1 MGAGPLFR
9 RAAVERHTTSKVIRT
24 CSLET
29 DSVDSGNAGC
39 GMTIE
44 VKVPPFPESI
54 SDGVVAGWHKQP
66 GEHVHR
72 DEALVDIETD
82 KVVLEV
88 PAPDDGVLDRI
99 LLNSGATVVADQVLG
114 LLRPALAGAQAPPPG
129 EGRSAAAAPPAPQ
142 AAASLGPAARKLVA
156 DNRLDASR
164 IGGSGRGGRITKA
177 DVIDFL
183 DRQPVETTPGESGA
197 PVAPEPPRLTPG
209 LPEIEEDRPQK
220 RVPMSRLRARIAERL
235 LHASQTTAML
245 TTFNELNMQPVMDL
259 RTRHRDEFEQRHG
272 VRLGFMSFFVRA
284 TAEALK
290 RHPDINASIDGNE
303 IVYHG
308 FCDIGIAISSE
319 RGLVVPILRNAEYL
333 SLAEIERRILDF
345 SGKARDGK
353 LELEDLT
360 GGTFT
365 ITNGGVFGSMLSTPI
380 LNPPQ
385 SAILGMHAIQDRAV
399 VEAGQ
404 IVIRP
409 IMYLA
414 LTYDH
419 RLVDGKSAVTFLKTI
434 RELLEDPASML
445 LDL

>member
-1 MGAGPLFR
+1 
-9 RAAVERHTTSKVIRT
+9 
-24 CSLET
+24 
-29 DSVDSGNAGC
+29 
-39 GMTIE
+39 MTIE

-66 GEHVHR
+66 GEQVCR

-88 PAPDDGVLDRI
+88 PAPEDGVLDRI
-99 LLNSGATVVADQVLG
+99 LLNNGVTVVADQVLG
-114 LLRPALAGAQAPPPG
+114 LLRPAQAAAQAPTPVAA
-129 EGRSAAAAPPAPQ
+129 RSAQSSPPHPQ
-142 AAASLGPAARKLVA
+142 QMTASMGPAARKLIA
-156 DNRLDASR
+156 DNRLDAGS
-164 IGGSGRGGRITKA
+164 ISGSGRDGRITKA

-183 DRQPVETTPGESGA
+183 DRQPVESRPVKPVA
-197 PVAPEPPRLTPG
+197 PAAPEPPRLTPG
-209 LPEIEEDRPQK
+209 LPEIEEDRPLK
-220 RVPMSRLRARIAERL
+220 RVPMTRLRARIAERL

-259 RTRHRDEFEQRHG
+259 RARHRDEFEQRHG

-284 TAEALK
+284 SAEALK
-290 RHPDINASIDGNE
+290 HHPDINASIDGDE

-333 SLAEIERRILDF
+333 SLAEVESRIIDF
-345 SGKARDGK
+345 SNKARDGK
-353 LELEDLT
+353 LEIEDLT

-365 ITNGGVFGSMLSTPI
+365 ITNGGIFGSMLSTPI

-385 SAILGMHAIQDRAV
+385 SAILGMHAIQDRPV

-434 RELLEDPASML
+434 KELLEDPASML